1 MRTRTFTL
9 ALFAAV
15 TIVAWAGSAYAQSY
29 PPPPPPYS
37 QGPGGYSQAA
47 PGYDDQA
54 PYYDPRPDGN
64 YDDPNSYDQGYDSSY
79 DSQSPADE
87 SLFYSELSP
96 YGRWIQRGSYGW
108 VWEPTRVEVG
118 WRPYT
123 RGRWVQSDYGWTWLS
138 DEPWGWATY
147 HYGRWTLDREYGWLW
162 VPGTDWG
169 PAWVSFQEGNGYL
182 GWAPLPPSVGFQASI
197 GIQIGGLS
205 LSASI
210 DPYAWSFVPERSFF
224 AARLDS
230 VILPPARNVT
240 FIRSTT
246 NYTNIRV
253 VNHRVFNQGFPTQRI
268 EQATGQRVQ
277 HFQLTPTRDRA
288 RGRVAQVQGNQIS
301 IFQPAPSLAR
311 PQANVTPQVAIQRR
325 QQQQLRRGAQQ
336 SGQPQPG
343 QPQPGQPTR
352 QVQQPPQ
359 PGDQRQWQRPSNT
372 RPAPSPEEVDR
383 KYQAQQQ
390 QLQARQEA
398 QRNRLQQLQQQE
410 QQNRGNN
417 AQAQQR
423 EAQRQAEQKA
433 LQEQNQREQQLLQA
447 RRDREKQAAQA
458 RPQRPPNDQN
468 QQNRQ
473 NQQNQNQQQ
482 QRQKEQP
489 QRERKP
495 EPTPPPV

>member
-1 MRTRTFTL
+1 MKTRTFTL
-9 ALFAAV
+9 VVLTAAV
-15 TIVAWAGSAYAQSY
+15 GLAGSAYAQSY
-29 PPPPPPYS
+29 PPPPPPN
-37 QGPGGYSQAA
+37 GPGGYDQAA

-64 YDDPNSYDQGYDSSY
+64 YDDPNSYNDPGYDT
-79 DSQSPADE
+79 QGPVDE

-108 VWEPTRVEVG
+108 VWEPMQVEVG

-147 HYGRWTLDREYGWLW
+147 HYGRWFADPEYGWLW

-169 PAWVSFQEGNGYL
+169 PAWVSFQEGNGYV

-205 LSASI
+205 LTAAI
-210 DPYAWSFVPERSFF
+210 DPFAWAFVPEHDFLQT
-224 AARLDS
+224 RLDS

-240 FIRSTT
+240 FIRNT
-246 NYTNIRV
+246 NNITNIRV
-253 VNHRVFNQGFPTQRI
+253 VNHRVFNQGIPTQRI

-277 HFQLTPTRDRA
+277 QFQLTPTRDRVQ
-288 RGRVAQVQGNQIS
+288 GRVAQVQGNRIS
-301 IFQPAPSLAR
+301 IFQPAPNLAR
-311 PQANVTPQVAIQRR
+311 PQANITPQVAIQRR
-325 QQQQLRRGAQQ
+325 QQQQLRRGGQQ
-336 SGQPQPG
+336 SGQPG
-343 QPQPGQPTR
+343 QPQAQPGQPTR

-372 RPAPSPEEVDR
+372 RPVPSSPEEVDR

-410 QQNRGNN
+410 QQQNQNN
-417 AQAQQR
+417 SAQAQQR
-423 EAQRQAEQKA
+423 EAQHQAEQKA
-433 LQEQNQREQQLLQA
+433 MQEQHQREQQLLQA

-458 RPQRPPNDQN
+458 RPQQRPNDQN

-473 NQQNQNQQQ
+473 NQNQQQ
-482 QRQKEQP
+482 QRQREQQ
-489 QRERKP
+489 QRDKKP
-495 EPTPPPV
+495 EPTPPPPV